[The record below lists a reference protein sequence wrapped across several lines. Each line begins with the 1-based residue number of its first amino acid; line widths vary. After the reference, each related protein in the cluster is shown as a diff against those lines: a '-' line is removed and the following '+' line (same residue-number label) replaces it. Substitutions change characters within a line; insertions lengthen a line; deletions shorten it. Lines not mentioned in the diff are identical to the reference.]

1 MRSVIVIGIAAALV
15 IAVLIYL
22 RFSASM
28 RPGIEQNERMTAA
41 FAPDPNNRIVVVVRG
56 WNKSELDR
64 IVLDDLS
71 AYELPE
77 STARISARADGA
89 YDIVFPNDIQPKLF
103 FFLVNYI
110 AYPKGFPLAG
120 RTIGVVGHAK
130 ITAAFGP
137 PDATL
142 IGKSVDIYLPANDTE
157 YDLVYARLDTGAAY
171 EISFTDLI
179 WRPTDDPRMP
189 STIVGL

>member
-1 MRSVIVIGIAAALV
+1 MRLAIAIGIAAALV
-15 IAVLIYL
+15 IAALAYL

-28 RPGIEQNERMTAA
+28 RPGVEQDERMTAA
-41 FAPDPNNRIVVVVRG
+41 FAPDPNNNIVVVVRG

-64 IVLDDLS
+64 IVSDCLS

-77 STARISARADGA
+77 STSRISARTDGA
-89 YDIVFPNDIQPKLF
+89 YDIVFPKDIQPKLF

-110 AYPKGFPLAG
+110 AYPKGFALAG

-137 PDATL
+137 PDATM
-142 IGKSVDIYLPANDTE
+142 IGKSVDIYLPANDFE
-157 YDLVYARLDTGAAY
+157 YDLVYARLDNGEVY
-171 EISFTDLI
+171 QISFTDLI
-179 WRPTDDPRMP
+179 WQRMDDPRMP
-189 STIVGL
+189 STIIGL